1 MRHAIGQERQESYF
15 SPLGVLFACLFSRLA
30 WSFPD
35 MRYLDQY
42 FRGVNMYGAG
52 QGHSRRWD
60 VSVYSDKV
68 EERLLTE
75 KLANPGLFDEWAV
88 VSI

>member
-1 MRHAIGQERQESYF
+1 
-15 SPLGVLFACLFSRLA
+15 
-30 WSFPD
+30 
-35 MRYLDQY
+35 
-42 FRGVNMYGAG
+42 MYGAG